1 MRLTLA
7 AGDIVKQ
14 SCDLLLLPVFES
26 DLGGGK
32 PPMMKALAALNEALS
47 GLPLRAAGEEDFT
60 GKAEQ
65 SLLFHT
71 FQGAGAKRALLLGLG
86 PRQRFQTEV
95 LRLALGRGM
104 RAAQRV
110 SAKSLAVALPEAREE
125 ESCVKAAAEGL
136 LLGAYKFDR
145 YKSAPQSPAARAQV
159 AEARL
164 VLPAGVEKTRAMQEA
179 LDLAGAVARATNW
192 ARDLVNEPANALTP
206 SRLAGAA
213 RQVAREGKLEV
224 QVLARPAIERLK
236 MGLFLGVSHGSAEP
250 PALVHL
256 AWVPPGKA
264 ARSPAVALVG
274 KAITYDSGG
283 LSLKPTESMVDM
295 KTDMAGAA
303 AVLGAMKVVAEL
315 KPPFPVH
322 AFMGA
327 CENMPGSRAY
337 KPGDILTSRLG
348 KTVEIT
354 NTDAEGRLV
363 LADVLAWANERKPAL
378 LVDLAT
384 LTGAC
389 MVALGHHIAGAFGS
403 EDTAV
408 WEVLEAAKSS
418 GEEVW
423 RLPLSEHQRDN
434 LKSEVAD
441 LKNTG
446 ERWGGAL
453 NAALF
458 LKEFVGETPWVHLDI
473 AGPSTSP
480 KERGYLA
487 KGATGFG
494 VRTLVEL
501 VRARMRQGA

>member
-1 MRLTLA
+1 MKLTLT
-7 AGDIVKQ
+7 AGDAVKQ
-14 SCDLLLLPVFES
+14 SCDLLLVPVFES
-26 DLGGGK
+26 DISGGK
-32 PPMMKALAALNEALS
+32 QPMKALLALDEALA
-47 GLPLRAAGEEDFT
+47 GLPFKAAAEEDFT

-65 SLLFHT
+65 SLLFHA
-71 FQGAGAKRALLLGLG
+71 FQGAPARRALLLGLG
-86 PRQRFQTEV
+86 PRQRFQPEV
-95 LRLALGRGM
+95 LRLALGRGVK
-104 RAAQRV
+104 AAMKV
-110 SAKSLAVALPEAREE
+110 SAKSLAVAMPEAREE
-125 ESCVKAAAEGL
+125 EACVKAAAEGL
-136 LLGAYKFDR
+136 LLGTYRFDR
-145 YKSAPQSPAARAQV
+145 YKAVQGAAARSRI

-164 VLPAGVEKTRAMQEA
+164 VLPLGVEKTRGMQEA
-179 LDLAGAVARATNW
+179 LDLALAVARATNW
-192 ARDLVNEPANALTP
+192 TRDLVNEPANALTP
-206 SRLAGAA
+206 ARLAAAA
-213 RQVAREGKLEV
+213 RQVAQEGKLEV
-224 QVLARPAIERLK
+224 QILGPPAIEKLK
-236 MGLFLGVSHGSAEP
+236 MGLFLGVSRGSAEP
-250 PALVHL
+250 PVLAHL
-256 AWVPPGKA
+256 AWLPSGKA
-264 ARSPAVALVG
+264 ARAPSLALVG
-274 KAITYDSGG
+274 KAITFDSGG
-283 LSLKPTESMVDM
+283 LSLKPTDSMVDM

-303 AVLGAMKVVAEL
+303 AVLGAMRVVAQL

-327 CENMPGSRAY
+327 CENMPGGRAL

-348 KTVEIT
+348 KSVEIT

-363 LADVLAWANERKPAL
+363 LADVLTWANERKPAL

-389 MVALGHHIAGAFGS
+389 VVALGHQIAGAFGS
-403 EDTAV
+403 DDAAV

-446 ERWGGAL
+446 ERWGSAIT
-453 NAALF
+453 AALF

-473 AGPSTSP
+473 AGPASSP

-494 VRTLVEL
+494 VRTLVDL
-501 VRARMRQGA
+501 VRSRMRQGA